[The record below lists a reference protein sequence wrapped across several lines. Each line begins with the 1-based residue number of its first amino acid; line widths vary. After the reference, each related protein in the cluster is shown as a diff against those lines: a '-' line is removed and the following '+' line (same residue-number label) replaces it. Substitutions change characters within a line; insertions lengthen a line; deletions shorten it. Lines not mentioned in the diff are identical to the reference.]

1 MMTVMQ
7 SKYAEQEHRPED
19 LITANMQ
26 LVRKLAFYFH
36 SRVRGAVEVEDLI
49 QIGYMGLID
58 ASQKYERQEGVTF
71 TSYASIRIRGAILD
85 HLRRSSNL

>member
-36 SRVRGAVEVEDLI
+36 SRVRGAVEV
-49 QIGYMGLID
+49 
-58 ASQKYERQEGVTF
+58 
-71 TSYASIRIRGAILD
+71 
-85 HLRRSSNL
+85 

>member
-1 MMTVMQ
+1 MTVMQ
-7 SKYAEQEHRPED
+7 SKYAEQVQRPED

-36 SRVRGAVEVEDLI
+36 SRVRGAVEVDDLI

-58 ASQKYERQEGVTF
+58 ASQKYERHEGVTF
-71 TSYASIRIRGAILD
+71 TCLCINPHSRCYFGSFAALV
-85 HLRRSSNL
+85 

>member
-1 MMTVMQ
+1 MTVMQ
-7 SKYAEQEHRPED
+7 SKYAEQVQRPED

-36 SRVRGAVEVEDLI
+36 SRVRGAVEVDDLI

-58 ASQKYERQEGVTF
+58 ASQKYERHEGVTF
-71 TSYASIRIRGAILD
+71 TAYASIRIRGAILD
-85 HLRRSSNL
+85 HLRR